1 MVKEF
6 LPGIYQIT
14 LTLSG
19 FSPGSINVYL
29 IRDYSGYCLID
40 TGWDIPPSVQSLQEQ
55 LAEINVRFPDIH
67 SVIITHCHLDHL
79 GMISRF
85 KDSHHATIYLHKN
98 EMELIKVRFSNG
110 DQFIPLTDQF
120 LKKHGVPEY
129 ELTPPEIK
137 IPEVN
142 LTQPD
147 VLLKGGEKITIGNY
161 RLKVLHTPG
170 HTPGHISLYEE
181 TKKLLFS
188 GDVLLPTIAT
198 NAALHVQHF
207 PNPLSQYLNSLRLLR
222 NLDIEWVLPGH
233 EYIFNN
239 HRARIDE
246 LIAHHHQKSNEILR
260 ILNDGKPR
268 TAFEVARELLWSPR
282 TKALSWDNLSG
293 WDKRFAVLQT
303 IAHLEEMNA
312 SGIIEKYSHN
322 NKYYYFIRYIEPNL
336 NKCAN

>member
-1 MVKEF
+1 MKEF

-19 FSPGSINVYL
+19 FSPGSVNVYL
-29 IRDYSGYCLID
+29 IRDSSGYCLID
-40 TGWDIPPSVQSLQEQ
+40 TGWDTPPSVKSLQEQ
-55 LAEINVRFPDIH
+55 LAELNVCFQDINR
-67 SVIITHCHLDHL
+67 VIITHCHLDHL

-85 KDSHHATIYLHKN
+85 KKSHRATIYLHER

-110 DQFIPLTDQF
+110 DQFIPLTDRF
-120 LKKHGVPEY
+120 LQKHGVPEY

-137 IPEVN
+137 IPEIIN
-142 LTQPD
+142 LTDPD
-147 VLLKGGEKITIGNY
+147 ILLKGGEEITIGDY

-181 TKKLLFS
+181 AKRFLFS

-207 PNPLSQYLNSLRLLR
+207 PNPLSRYLSSLRLLR
-222 NLDIEWVLPGH
+222 ELEIDWVLPGH

-239 HRARIDE
+239 HRKRIDE
-246 LIAHHHQKSNEILR
+246 LIAHHYQKATEILR
-260 ILNDGKPR
+260 TLSDRQSR
-268 TAFEVARELLWSPR
+268 TAFEVARMLSWSPR
-282 TKALSWDNLSG
+282 TKAISWDNLSG

-303 IAHLEEMNA
+303 IAHLEEMNTA
-312 SGIIEKYSHN
+312 GIVEKFYRDD
-322 NKYYYFIRYIEPNL
+322 KYYYCRRGIESNL
-336 NKCAN
+336 KV